1 MSNVTL
7 LPKKLIVL
15 SIFCLDKFQKKV
27 WGFILTMT
35 IHSHENGNC
44 FRSTFIFFYFI
55 HCTIKGSLWN
65 KVVYL
70 SHHAKMIFLFLSSWN
85 FQILSWL
92 SNLYTEST
100 LIGDNKGVN
109 VSFYFVCHSGI
120 SWSNSKRY
128 LALDRF
134 YNPLKGEESN
144 KTREN
149 PISLEWIYSKQVLL
163 SIALS
168 RLLEHF
174 GSIARSSKITIG
186 NLVGNHY

>member
-1 MSNVTL
+1 M
-7 LPKKLIVL
+7 
-15 SIFCLDKFQKKV
+15 

-44 FRSTFIFFYFI
+44 FRSTFIFFTLSTAQLRDPYE
-55 HCTIKGSLWN
+55 IK
-65 KVVYL
+65 
-70 SHHAKMIFLFLSSWN
+70 LFTYRTMQKWFFCFCLHGISKFW
-85 FQILSWL
+85 IISWL
-92 SNLYTEST
+92 SNLST

-109 VSFYFVCHSGI
+109 VAFYFVCHSGV

-144 KTREN
+144 KKREN

-174 GSIARSSKITIG
+174 GSIARSSKITMNNSMRI
-186 NLVGNHY
+186 HY